1 MGIKFDRKKNKG
13 GWNRKKNNNL
23 VLKIISNKINS
34 NQKSTN
40 RVWHIKKLKV
50 GEVEKNQIL

>member
-1 MGIKFDRKKNKG
+1 MIGKKIKEDEIAKK
-13 GWNRKKNNNL
+13 NNL

>member
-1 MGIKFDRKKNKG
+1 MIGKKIKEDEIA
-13 GWNRKKNNNL
+13 KKNNNL

>member
-1 MGIKFDRKKNKG
+1 MIGKKIKEDEIA
-13 GWNRKKNNNL
+13 KNNNL